1 MNIEQLATKL
11 AAAEA
16 RHTEAKAAFARAEE
30 ASARAHELCS
40 DTQKANDNYIATY
53 RAMIRA
59 EAAVVSL
66 KAQIRDRGRE
76 RVAADDIKDATHI
89 RTLTGWHKVVRVNA
103 KSVTV
108 ATPHSWTDRYRL
120 DEILETRTVV
130 AA

>member
-1 MNIEQLATKL
+1 MDLATKL

-16 RHTEAKAAFARAEE
+16 RHTETQAAFARAEE

-40 DTQKANDNYIATY
+40 GTQRANDNYMATD

-66 KAQIRDRGRE
+66 EAKIAERDRR
-76 RVAADDIKDATHI
+76 RLTADDIKGASHV
-89 RTLTGWHKVVRVNA
+89 RTVTGWHKVERVNA

-108 ATPHSWTDRYRL
+108 ATPYSWTDRYRL